1 MLNTLL
7 VTLCNHSYY
16 KIGSIYSS
24 IDLGKLK
31 VVHAEMLSEEKIHE
45 WWNQKIENYLKNYA
59 KRNKLTLAQAR
70 AKIFTETHEKF
81 LETTRTKIQGSIKI
95 VHGQN

>member
-1 MLNTLL
+1 MYASLYIFLCLHVYAMLNTLL

-45 WWNQKIENYLKNYA
+45 WWNQKIENYL
-59 KRNKLTLAQAR
+59 
-70 AKIFTETHEKF
+70 
-81 LETTRTKIQGSIKI
+81 
-95 VHGQN
+95 